1 MGTYIITSTEIASG
15 DPMEIWDPRSLKH
28 TGISQCLHKGNN
40 VYDLPDPP
48 TLFVVGMVSS
58 ECKKSKPHLS
68 PSYIFI
74 ESRKFKN

>member
-28 TGISQCLHKGNN
+28 TGISQCIHKGNN

-48 TLFVVGMVSS
+48 PLLVMRTVTS
-58 ECKKSKPHLS
+58 EGKKSKSHLS
-68 PSYIFI
+68 ILHI
-74 ESRKFKN
+74 HRKRKI